1 MTRHRLNRTLRR
13 AYVVLGLVL
22 IVSLVT
28 KLAPHIPGIAG
39 SPLEALAK
47 DVYEYLKDMALVFVT
62 VVAAYLANVFQK
74 RSKFVEGLEEQWRS
88 IVATR
93 SALHGY
99 FEKPY
104 PTLDDYIATY
114 RTLSETIDTM
124 RIIYRNVG
132 ETRLLVGLYPYA
144 PLHDMRRVLQ
154 DMDPRIKATFT
165 AEERQLARAAVQQL
179 FGALRENFLEELD
192 LQEPD
197 HPLLI
202 AGGRRL
208 KVSGQTSV
216 ASARHRRQRDHQGRQ
231 VATDP
236 AIDALLE
243 RLYREGHAGRSAS
256 SQLRDTGSPPGQN
269 NQDRAGEV

>member
-1 MTRHRLNRTLRR
+1 MTRHRLNRTLWR
-13 AYVVLGLVL
+13 AYVILGLVL
-22 IVSLVT
+22 VASLT
-28 KLAPHIPGIAG
+28 SKLAHYIPGVVG
-39 SPLEALAK
+39 SPAEAIAK

-74 RSKFVEGLEEQWRS
+74 RSNFIEGLEEQWRS
-88 IVATR
+88 IVAAR
-93 SALHGY
+93 STLYGY

-114 RTLSETIDTM
+114 RTVSETIDSM

-154 DMDPRIKATFT
+154 DMDPRTRATFT
-165 AEERQLARAAVQQL
+165 TEERQLASAAIQQL
-179 FGALRENFLEELD
+179 FAALRENFLEELD

-202 AGGRRL
+202 SGGLRL
-208 KVSGQTSV
+208 KTSGQTSV
-216 ASARHRRQRDHQGRQ
+216 ASARHRRQREKQIQR
-231 VATDP
+231 ATSDP
-236 AIDALLE
+236 AIDALLD
-243 RLYREGHAGRSAS
+243 RLYREDHGGRSGVT
-256 SQLRDTGSPPGQN
+256 RIREVG
-269 NQDRAGEV
+269 QDRAASDQDQPV